1 VRKAEGQTVSPVFE
15 LISSVPSIPGMTIT
29 GRLPVL
35 ALAVAKKFSRF
46 GVRRAEIHALE
57 ISETTIRVEIKYREG
72 AGDLFNGHRPATIDE
87 ARNESRTKA
96 VVDINDSYV

>member
-1 VRKAEGQTVSPVFE
+1 
-15 LISSVPSIPGMTIT
+15 MTIT

-35 ALAVAKKFSRF
+35 ALAVAKMFSRF

-87 ARNESRTKA
+87 ARNKAGTKA
-96 VVDINDSYV
+96 VVDINDSYI

>member
-1 VRKAEGQTVSPVFE
+1 M
-15 LISSVPSIPGMTIT
+15 PSIPGITIT

-35 ALAVAKKFSRF
+35 ALAVAKMFSRL

-57 ISETTIRVEIKYREG
+57 TSETMIRVEIKYRERTS
-72 AGDLFNGHRPATIDE
+72 DLFNGHRPAAIDE
-87 ARNESRTKA
+87 ACNKSSTKA

>member
-1 VRKAEGQTVSPVFE
+1 
-15 LISSVPSIPGMTIT
+15 MTIT

-35 ALAVAKKFSRF
+35 ALAVAKMFSRF

-57 ISETTIRVEIKYREG
+57 ISETTIRMESKYCLRVTG
-72 AGDLFNGHRPATIDE
+72 LFHGHRPAAIDK
-87 ARNESRTKA
+87 ARNKAGAKA

>member
-1 VRKAEGQTVSPVFE
+1 
-15 LISSVPSIPGMTIT
+15 MTIT

-35 ALAVAKKFSRF
+35 ALAVAKMFSRF

-57 ISETTIRVEIKYREG
+57 ISETTIRVEIKYRER
-72 AGDLFNGHRPATIDE
+72 ASDLFNGHRPATIDE
-87 ARNESRTKA
+87 ARNKASTKA